1 MKYTEEGKSVK
12 RNVGLARVSVLCLA
26 PTESLG
32 PRKTLFTGF
41 LFPTEV
47 RYRSRIRRVTSSQ
60 SFKQVSEDGRLI
72 VVINSTIKPD

>member
-12 RNVGLARVSVLCLA
+12 RNVGLARVSVLSLA

-32 PRKTLFTGF
+32 PRKTLFTEF

-47 RYRSRIRRVTSSQ
+47 RYRSRIRRVSSKSILQ
-60 SFKQVSEDGRLI
+60 TGL
-72 VVINSTIKPD
+72 